1 MPWLIGSYAP
11 LEGDA
16 FDIAANWI
24 DEFGVGGIIISIGS
38 PLDAAAKLNALQ
50 RRSKLPLIIAADLE
64 YGAAMRMIGAT
75 AFPPPMAFGATGRE
89 LDAYQLGRITAIEA
103 RAVGIHWTFSP
114 VADINS
120 NPDNPIINTRS
131 FGESPE
137 QIVPLLTAYIQGA
150 SDHGLYTTAKHFPG
164 HGDTGTDSH
173 ISLPVLDACWERL
186 DTLELVPFQAA
197 INAGVTSV
205 MTAHIAMTCLDNGNS
220 MPATLSPQ
228 IMGPIL
234 RDSLGFDGIVVT
246 DALAMGAIVNEYGAG
261 ESAVQAFLAGSDLL
275 LMPDDIGQAFE
286 AMIEAVESGRIPM
299 ERLNRSVDRLMA
311 LKQQAGLF
319 AKREVDLDSIPT
331 IVGRRSHQDVADE
344 MARRSLTLVQRGPI
358 DEMRST
364 RKRTALI
371 VYGTETNL
379 TIGSRLTAELRALGE
394 GVQPF
399 RLYPA
404 SGRASYDSAQSV
416 INRNS
421 RVIIAASVR
430 PAAGRGHIDLPEAM
444 ARLITRTDRRKPTVL
459 VSFGSPYLLSQ
470 LRGFRGSYL
479 LAWQTVPAAERAV
492 AAALAGGAQIQ
503 GVLPITL
510 SDQFPRGHSIQ
521 IPPQ

>member
-1 MPWLIGSYAP
+1 MVATASGGTAPPDETAPTGSKVTTATTLDSLTLREKVGQLIMPWLIGSYAP

-24 DEFGVGGIIISIGS
+24 DEFAVGGIIISIGS

-50 RRSKLPLIIAADLE
+50 RRSKLPLIVAADLE
-64 YGAAMRMIGAT
+64 YGAAMRMVGAT

-114 VADINS
+114 VADINN
-120 NPDNPIINTRS
+120 NPENPIINTRS
-131 FGESPE
+131 FGESPD

-197 INAGVTSV
+197 IDAGVTAV
-205 MTAHIAMTCLDNGNS
+205 MTAHIAMTCLDNGHS

-234 RDSLGFDGIVVT
+234 RDSLGFEGIVVT

-275 LMPDDIGQAFE
+275 LMPDDIGQAFY

-299 ERLNRSVDRLMA
+299 ERLDRSVERLMA

-319 AKREVDLDSIPT
+319 AKREVELDSIPA
-331 IVGRRSHQDVADE
+331 IVGRRAHQEVANE
-344 MARRSLTLVQRGPI
+344 MARRSLTLVQRGPKF
-358 DEMRST
+358 T
-364 RKRTALI
+364 
-371 VYGTETNL
+371 
-379 TIGSRLTAELRALGE
+379 
-394 GVQPF
+394 
-399 RLYPA
+399 
-404 SGRASYDSAQSV
+404 
-416 INRNS
+416 
-421 RVIIAASVR
+421 
-430 PAAGRGHIDLPEAM
+430 
-444 ARLITRTDRRKPTVL
+444 PTVETDL
-459 VSFGSPYLLSQ
+459 GSELLQ
-470 LRGFRGSYL
+470 PL
-479 LAWQTVPAAERAV
+479 T
-492 AAALAGGAQIQ
+492 
-503 GVLPITL
+503 
-510 SDQFPRGHSIQ
+510 PR
-521 IPPQ
+521 